1 MKNLTE
7 SDVIRIMREEWE
19 TKIRKIAE
27 DVDLTLKSKVG
38 DKNKE
43 KIVVSDELKVVHK
56 KSGIRY
62 TIDSVSPKD
71 CVLRTP
77 EGKTFLVSANELEK
91 EYELA

>member
-7 SDVIRIMREEWE
+7 SDIIRIMREEWE
-19 TKIRKIAE
+19 TKIQKIAE
-27 DVDLTLKSKVG
+27 DVDLALKAKVG
-38 DKNKE
+38 DKKKE

-77 EGKTFLVSANELEK
+77 EGKTFLVDTNELEK

>member
-7 SDVIRIMREEWE
+7 SDIIRIMREEWE
-19 TKIRKIAE
+19 TKIQKIAE
-27 DVDLTLKSKVG
+27 DVDLALKAKIG
-38 DKNKE
+38 DKKKE

-77 EGKTFLVSANELEK
+77 EGKTFLVDTNELEK

>member
-27 DVDLTLKSKVG
+27 DVDLTLKAKVG

-43 KIVVSDELKVVHK
+43 KVVVSDELKVVHK